1 MNKFDEKSLMKEAL
15 LRLENTKDP
24 RLKKIMEAFTRHMFA
39 FISEVKPSEAEW
51 MQAIEF
57 LTATGQKCDKD
68 RQEWILFSDVFGLTI
83 LVDHINHQKENDLTE
98 SSVLGPFD
106 RENAPEYENGQSIS
120 KDQKGEPTII
130 SGKVTDQS
138 GTPICGAK
146 VDVWQTAP
154 NGLYEVQDSSQP
166 EFNLCGIFT
175 TDAEGRYEVHTVKPV
190 SYPIPTDGPVGALL
204 DSVGR
209 HPNRPAHVHFIA
221 SAEGY
226 KPVTAQLFTEGDTY
240 LDSDPV
246 FGVKDSLVVSYLKG
260 NGVYSVE
267 FDISLG
273 ES

>member
-98 SSVLGPFD
+98 SSVLGPFY